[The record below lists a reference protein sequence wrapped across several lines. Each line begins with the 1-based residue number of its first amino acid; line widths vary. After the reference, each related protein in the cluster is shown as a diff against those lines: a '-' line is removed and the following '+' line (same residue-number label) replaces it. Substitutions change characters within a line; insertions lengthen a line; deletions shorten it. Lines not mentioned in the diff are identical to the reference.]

1 MDETICRWQ
10 LAVRMPNHMIF
21 AKACLVEEAP
31 SPCMVATL
39 AGAPLSLLYPD
50 LSAAQSACE
59 SMERKRKR
67 AKKATSL
74 NVGGAR
80 NARLFQ
86 IGGIV
91 FLETLDGA
99 WLSFS
104 TEAYARAHLAAEEES
119 AARAAGNAM
128 PKHGIDLAAGRA
140 RLKSPKGVEPK
151 EGRRKPP
158 RSP

>member
-1 MDETICRWQ
+1 MGETVGLWE
-10 LAVRMPNHMIF
+10 LAIRMPNHMIF
-21 AKACLVEEAP
+21 TKICLAQEAP

-59 SMERKRKR
+59 SMEMETKR

-86 IGGIV
+86 IGGMV

-104 TEAYARAHLAAEEES
+104 TEADARAHLAAEEES

-128 PKHGIDLAAGRA
+128 PKHGIALPAGRA
-140 RLKSPKGVEPK
+140 RLESPKGVEPK
-151 EGRRKPP
+151 DGRRKPP